1 VPYRF
6 FQLPTPK
13 QILRDIYLMTLQMEY
28 KVFVGIGSNLGVP
41 TENCEE
47 AIRLLNTLPKI
58 KIIDRSSLYESEP
71 VGEISQN
78 WFINATVAIKTSLD
92 PKRLLAKFLEIENDL
107 GRKRREKWGPRVIDL
122 DMLVYENYV
131 INSNALTL
139 PHPEM
144 TKRRFV
150 LLPLSEFAGDY
161 LHPIENKTIN
171 DLLKKLPEN
180 PKVRKISTSR

>member
-1 VPYRF
+1 MKYN
-6 FQLPTPK
+6 
-13 QILRDIYLMTLQMEY
+13 
-28 KVFVGIGSNLGVP
+28 VFVGIGSNLGIP

-58 KIIDRSSLYESEP
+58 EISDRSNLYESEP
-71 VGEISQN
+71 VAPLPQN
-78 WFINATVAIKTSLD
+78 WFINAAVAIKTSLD
-92 PKRLLAKFLEIENDL
+92 PESLLEEFFKIENDL
-107 GRKRREKWGPRVIDL
+107 GRKRIEKWGPRIIDL

-131 INSNALTL
+131 INSTTLTL

-161 LHPIENKTIN
+161 LHPIENKTIS
-171 DLLKKLPEN
+171 DLLKELPEN
-180 PKVRKISTSR
+180 PQVRKISSTG